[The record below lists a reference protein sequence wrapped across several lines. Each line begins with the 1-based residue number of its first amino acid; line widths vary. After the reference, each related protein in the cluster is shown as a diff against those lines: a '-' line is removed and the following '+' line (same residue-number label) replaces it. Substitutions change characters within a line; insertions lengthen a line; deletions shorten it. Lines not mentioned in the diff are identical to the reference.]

1 MCEPNFCAPKDLQI
15 QFLTYILSNGLINN
29 TQNVST
35 GWTTQLLM
43 HYIGSVRL
51 IQLID
56 KPTLP
61 SRVSIYRF
69 FSFLA
74 RERLEYIVVTSPPE
88 EA

>member
-61 SRVSIYRF
+61 SRVNIYKF
-69 FSFLA
+69 FSSLA
-74 RERLEYIVVTSPPE
+74 RERLEYIVVTSLPE